1 MWHVPHLVQQ
11 RNPTAASEH
20 LILRIFVV
28 TFVVT
33 NRSIVLLEWDD
44 NKNKLN
50 LKKHGLSFDDAQSAF
65 DDERITI
72 EDTRADYGEPRFIP
86 LGSLEGRIVVI
97 AHTPRGDNT
106 RIISMRKANRRE
118 QEIYQKRL
126 ETH

>member
-1 MWHVPHLVQQ
+1 M
-11 RNPTAASEH
+11 
-20 LILRIFVV
+20 
-28 TFVVT
+28 
-33 NRSIVLLEWDD
+33 LEWDD